1 MGGRAELF
9 LFRGERWNWCGF
21 VDTDLHVIMRLLNF
35 GGENEN
41 FDTIVI
47 YVGITSI

>member
-1 MGGRAELF
+1 MAELF

-21 VDTDLHVIMRLLNF
+21 VDTELHVMMRLLNF